1 MAWAVY
7 PVSNP
12 WPTGDHAADKV
23 ASNYKRILDE
33 DKKCTI
39 AYCNKISIKLK

>member
-39 AYCNKISIKLK
+39 AYCNRKRLS